1 MQHLHSAALDN
12 ATVNSAKSK
21 SATSIGETL
30 KKCNVNSEIRK
41 TATLIDATLNRAT

>member
-12 ATVNSAKSK
+12 ATVN